1 MEEAMNNLMNEL
13 KKLRI
18 DINIIKENLIDE
30 DTFLD
35 EEDKK
40 AIKDYEKEKKEGL
53 LISFEQLKKELEND
67 L

>member
-1 MEEAMNNLMNEL
+1 MNNLMNEL